1 MITSYWKIYI
11 IFFHQFNFVI
21 FHQFYID
28 FSKTI
33 CYINTNLY
41 PLYSKKALY
50 IASFEVIQ
58 GAFKILTLLKIYVII
73 YLA

>member
-1 MITSYWKIYI
+1 MLLKILAVRKC
-11 IFFHQFNFVI
+11 QTPE
-21 FHQFYID
+21 Q
-28 FSKTI
+28 
-33 CYINTNLY
+33 
-41 PLYSKKALY
+41 KALY